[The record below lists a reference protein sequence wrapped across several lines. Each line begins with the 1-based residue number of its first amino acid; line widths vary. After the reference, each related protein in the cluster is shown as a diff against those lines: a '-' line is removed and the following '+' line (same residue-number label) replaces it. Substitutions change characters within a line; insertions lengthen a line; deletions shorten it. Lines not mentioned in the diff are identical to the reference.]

1 MIRLIRQRL
10 AQRRLARDVERRKNA
25 YETRR
30 YCERR
35 AAALKGVR
43 PSSSRACTRD
53 LTEGRA

>member
-35 AAALKGVR
+35 AAALKGTR
-43 PSSSRACTRD
+43 RAH
-53 LTEGRA
+53 A